1 MTPNDMEVGK
11 NYFCHYE
18 AEVSADS
25 VPLLAGQAKDIPKTL
40 INGIGQ
46 VLQRDPENQLCEVID
61 LQSHQRYVVSYSQMS
76 EIAEVE

>member
-1 MTPNDMEVGK
+1 MEVGK

-18 AEVSADS
+18 AEISADR
-25 VPLLAGQAKDIPKTL
+25 VPLLSGKASEIPMTT

-46 VLQRDPENQLCEVID
+46 VLQRDPENRLCEVID
-61 LQSHQRYVVSYSQMS
+61 LSSHQRYVVEYDQMT